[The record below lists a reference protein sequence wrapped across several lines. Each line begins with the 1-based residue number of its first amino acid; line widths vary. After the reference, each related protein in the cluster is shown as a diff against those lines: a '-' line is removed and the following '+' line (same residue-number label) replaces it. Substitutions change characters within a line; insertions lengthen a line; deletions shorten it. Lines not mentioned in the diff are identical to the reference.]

1 VTVGL
6 FEIGAGIAMILLGA
20 ASVLVKS
27 ARDGRIAEWREARKR
42 AKTLG
47 DDAHAKVMEKA
58 DKLDKLDKLDGIE
71 EQVEENG
78 EQLKDV
84 GEAIVVLH
92 QEDEDVDEEA
102 LRRKVDVEDMSGD
115 IVESDD

>member
-20 ASVLVKS
+20 ASVLIKS
-27 ARDGRIAEWREARKR
+27 AKDGRIAEWREARKQT
-42 AKTLG
+42 KEIG
-47 DDAHAKVMEKA
+47 GEAHAKVVEKLDKI
-58 DKLDKLDKLDGIE
+58 DKLDDIE
-71 EQVEENG
+71 ETVESVDG
-78 EQLKDV
+78 KVDDL

-92 QEDEDVDEEA
+92 QDDEDVDEEA